1 MTVKQLLT
9 PANDYTHI
17 SVEDEEYHEFSSGEA
32 GEVRKD
38 KAISG
43 LVVDSFYSGIRDNV
57 SSLVVIAHKEARKEI
72 EKMSCRN
79 VAREK
84 LNLYIKLHGNPDKAK
99 PRRNFVILAHL
110 LAFATEVGII
120 TDKERW
126 EALEPIKEAAFA
138 APKEEI

>member
-1 MTVKQLLT
+1 MTVKQLLVS
-9 PANDYTHI
+9 ANDYTHI

-57 SSLVVIAHKEARKEI
+57 SSLVVIAHKEARKEV

-79 VAREK
+79 VAREM
-84 LNLYIKLHGNPDKAK
+84 LDLYIKLHGNPDKPN
-99 PRRNFVILAHL
+99 PRRNFFILAPL
-110 LAFATEVGII
+110 LSFAVDIGII
-120 TDKERW
+120 TDKEQI
-126 EALEPIKEAAFA
+126 EALEPIKEAALT
-138 APKEEI
+138 APKEVL

>member
-1 MTVKQLLT
+1 MTVKQLLAS
-9 PANDYTHI
+9 ANDYTHI

-43 LVVDSFYSGIRDNV
+43 LVVDSFYSGMRDNV
-57 SSLVVIAHKEARKEI
+57 FSLVVIAHKESRKEV

-84 LNLYIKLHGNPDKAK
+84 LNLYIKLYGNPDKAK
-99 PRRNFVILAHL
+99 PLRNFFILAPL
-110 LAFATEVGII
+110 LSFAVDIGII
-120 TDKERW
+120 TDKEKI
-126 EALEPIKEAAFA
+126 EALEPIKEAASV
-138 APKEEI
+138 APKEVL

>member
-1 MTVKQLLT
+1 MTVKQLLAS
-9 PANDYTHI
+9 ANDYTHI

-57 SSLVVIAHKEARKEI
+57 SSLVVIAHKEARKEV

-79 VAREK
+79 VDREK
-84 LNLYIKLHGNPDKAK
+84 LQMYVKLHGNPDKAK

-110 LAFATEVGII
+110 LAFAAEVGII
-120 TDKERW
+120 TNEERW
-126 EALEPIKEAAFA
+126 KALEPIKETALI
-138 APKEEI
+138 APKEEV